1 MVFDHS
7 ICSRTNTGASTLC
20 TYIEVVN
27 KAFVTFLII
36 RIANQSNANFIFYN
50 PHNKIRIMF
59 LKRLLNHLC
68 VQFIIVKIV
77 NVLLIFF
84 FVAHF
89 AQIRTEPI
97 IEIIPFV
104 FFSVNQIVSVRS

>member
-1 MVFDHS
+1 
-7 ICSRTNTGASTLC
+7 
-20 TYIEVVN
+20 
-27 KAFVTFLII
+27 
-36 RIANQSNANFIFYN
+36 
-50 PHNKIRIMF
+50 MF

-104 FFSVNQIVSVRS
+104 FFL